1 MMKKVS
7 IKAIVVGLLALLV
20 LDSAGELLLVFTM
33 SGGLDGDAIIA
44 VKQTSAFLVWRS
56 LVTII
61 TLAVAGY
68 FTAAL
73 SRGNSYVN
81 AGIVGGIAILLT
93 VLAIASVDMPLW
105 YSVIALVS
113 QLPFTLLG
121 AYLFQQKQNKAA
133 PQ

>member
-20 LDSAGELLLVFTM
+20 LDSVGELLLVFTM

-68 FTAAL
+68 CTAAL
-73 SRGNSYVN
+73 SRGNSYAN